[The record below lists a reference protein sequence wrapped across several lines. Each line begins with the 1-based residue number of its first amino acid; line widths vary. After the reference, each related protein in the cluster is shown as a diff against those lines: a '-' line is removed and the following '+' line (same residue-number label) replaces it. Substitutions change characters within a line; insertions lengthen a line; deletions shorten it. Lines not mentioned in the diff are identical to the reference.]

1 LAHGVVVEYS
11 PQGGGFADTHE
22 RITRAAV
29 AQRLA
34 ALTGFDYAG
43 EYDPSARYPSWVYF
57 VPGDTL
63 VGLEAARVGITGE
76 HDLFGG
82 VVPYPFVA
90 TKVITHPFFQ
100 PGAHAPEGWSDTF
113 PRHVQSAVLE
123 GYSVFTAEQ
132 AHAAGERLLEHGP
145 IRLKPVHATA
155 GRGQKV
161 IRNLSELTNA
171 LAAFDPTELAD
182 AGLVLE
188 ENLTAVTTY
197 SVGQVRVAD
206 LAATYY
212 GSQRL
217 TTDNTGEEVYGGSDL
232 VVVRGDFDALM
243 QLSLPEHIRTAV
255 EQARVYDAATSV
267 FPGLFAS
274 RRNYDVAQGTNAR
287 GQWRSGVLEQSWR
300 VGGATGAEIAALEAF
315 RADPVRQV
323 VHTST
328 FEIYGESQAPPPHAT
343 VYFRGTDE
351 RVGLLT
357 KYAVVRAHGDTR

>member
-43 EYDPSARYPSWVYF
+43 KYDPSARYPGRVYF

-132 AHAAGERLLEHGP
+132 AHAAGERLLEHGLL
-145 IRLKPVHATA
+145 I
-155 GRGQKV
+155 
-161 IRNLSELTNA
+161 
-171 LAAFDPTELAD
+171 
-182 AGLVLE
+182 
-188 ENLTAVTTY
+188 
-197 SVGQVRVAD
+197 
-206 LAATYY
+206 
-212 GSQRL
+212 
-217 TTDNTGEEVYGGSDL
+217 
-232 VVVRGDFDALM
+232 
-243 QLSLPEHIRTAV
+243 
-255 EQARVYDAATSV
+255 
-267 FPGLFAS
+267 
-274 RRNYDVAQGTNAR
+274 
-287 GQWRSGVLEQSWR
+287 
-300 VGGATGAEIAALEAF
+300 
-315 RADPVRQV
+315 
-323 VHTST
+323 ST
-328 FEIYGESQAPPPHAT
+328 RI
-343 VYFRGTDE
+343 
-351 RVGLLT
+351 
-357 KYAVVRAHGDTR
+357 